1 MRLGVRGKLVLLAT
15 LVLLGVSSGF
25 TWLTL
30 ALARQAI
37 AEDLGARAIAGA
49 FPDAR
54 GMRLVFLGNPDP
66 ETVARVSSW

>member
-37 AEDLGARAIAGA
+37 GEDLGARAIL
-49 FPDAR
+49 FAR
-54 GMRLVFLGNPDP
+54 EIAATIGDRQELESGGSLTAP
-66 ETVARVSSW
+66 